1 MSQTQS
7 PTTEGY
13 VECAKLLQG
22 TAATKIRSVTG
33 IKTSCT
39 ADATQTAAGI
49 TKADNGCGQA
59 DADTVALATTTV
71 ENDTIQ
77 LDHEFTASGDVTVLG
92 FGILN
97 DDDDVLYGVCCFN
110 AGIPM
115 ENGSKLSVQMKM
127 QVKLG
132 AT

>member
-1 MSQTQS
+1 MAQTQS

-22 TAATKIRSVTG
+22 TAASKIKSVTG

-39 ADATQTAAGI
+39 ANDSQTASGI
-49 TKADNGCGQA
+49 TKADNGLELA
-59 DADTVALATTTV
+59 DADTVALATTTAT
-71 ENDTIQ
+71 NDTVQ
-77 LDHEFTASGDVTVLG
+77 LDHEFTASGTVTVKG

-97 DDDDVLYGVCCFN
+97 DDDDVLYALCCF
-110 AGIPM
+110 ASDIAM
-115 ENGSKLSVQMKM
+115 ENGDKLSVQMKV
-127 QVKLG
+127 QVKVG